1 MLRNYFS
8 ITYRLFLRNKVY
20 SFINILGFAI
30 GLSAFILISLFI
42 RHEVGYEQNYD
53 DHDRIYRVTR
63 SWHKN
68 GEETLHLAT
77 IAAPVGPLLAQDY
90 PDMVEEAVR
99 IDQVSP
105 TLKIEEKTF
114 KATRMFLAE
123 DNFFRVFSAKMIKG
137 DPQTA
142 LSELNSIV
150 ISETIARK
158 YFGEA
163 DPMGKSIEIR
173 HIGPYTV
180 TGIFEDLPENTHF
193 KYEILASFVST
204 EMSVGTEELLTNW
217 SENNF
222 YTYIKFSE
230 NGLPAQLEDQLNDF
244 IDRHNSSKDASDP
257 AKLSGRKVS
266 EGSRLHLQKISDIH
280 LRSHLSSELEPNG
293 DIRTVYIYSSVAFFI
308 LLIASI
314 NFINLSTARSTK
326 RAREVAMRKVT
337 GASRGQLI
345 SQFLIESLSYTL
357 LALILAIVTVDLIL
371 PLFNNFIS
379 RELSFNEGG
388 GISTTLILIIIGL
401 LVGILSGI
409 YPAFYLS
416 KFQPIRVLRSQSLP
430 GKSST
435 PLRNILVI
443 TQFAISITL
452 IISIGTIDRQLKYIQ
467 TKDTGFNRENILVL
481 SARGSISQ
489 NLETFKE
496 RLLAFPGIKGIS
508 SSRLIPSNDLV
519 NMSGAKTLDGEH
531 PGPLPFRL
539 PLVSIDYDYF
549 ENLGI
554 KLLAGRN
561 FSREF
566 ATDDSAS
573 FILSAMTVRQLNWG
587 EPAQAIDRPFSYDG
601 TTGTIIGVVDDIN
614 FETLHNPISPI
625 LYRILPSQNYQLC
638 IRIDEREMTATI
650 DFIKSIYKEYA
661 PESIFNYTFLD
672 DAYTNNYRA
681 EFQMGKIM
689 ILFSVLAIIIACL
702 GLFGLSSFLSELKS
716 KEVGIRK
723 VMGASISHVVAKL
736 SMEFTRWVLL
746 ANLIAW
752 PAAYLLMMR
761 WLRSFAY
768 HINIPWLIFILAV
781 FISLGIALLTVSFQ
795 AFRSAVRNPVD
806 SIKSE

>member
-1 MLRNYFS
+1 AVVSDVKTN
-8 ITYRLFLRNKVY
+8 
-20 SFINILGFAI
+20 
-30 GLSAFILISLFI
+30 
-42 RHEVGYEQNYD
+42 
-53 DHDRIYRVTR
+53 
-63 SWHKN
+63 
-68 GEETLHLAT
+68 
-77 IAAPVGPLLAQDY
+77 
-90 PDMVEEAVR
+90 VR

-702 GLFGLSSFLSELKS
+702 FLSRLMLQRKEL
-716 KEVGIRK
+716 
-723 VMGASISHVVAKL
+723 
-736 SMEFTRWVLL
+736 
-746 ANLIAW
+746 
-752 PAAYLLMMR
+752 
-761 WLRSFAY
+761 
-768 HINIPWLIFILAV
+768 
-781 FISLGIALLTVSFQ
+781 
-795 AFRSAVRNPVD
+795 
-806 SIKSE
+806 